1 VLLGYLVK
9 EAGYLPAF
17 FYMKWVGVGQKKIDN
32 SYRGVYSGYWLGCF
46 GSNISV
52 HIRGGQQ

>member
-1 VLLGYLVK
+1 MLLGYLVK

-52 HIRGGQQ
+52 HIRGG